1 MFFLR
6 GDPRK
11 SAAKHEKR
19 ARAWQERG
27 NEIKAAKEWIAA
39 GRDYSRIPDFH
50 RAYDAYLQASQFY
63 LAQDD
68 ADNEH
73 STLLEAV
80 DVAIAAND
88 YGASAKALDQVTR
101 IGTRRKNDLML
112 LHASALKSIIFIAAN
127 DLARARET
135 YREAQKIN
143 KRLGRKK
150 TSVPVFLIA
159 STLTTRFIEG
169 QPIPDETTLP
179 DRVVESEHVNALIKR
194 LLDLFLETRDST
206 LTLAF
211 DKDKVKLKS
220 HVSGR
225 CSFKLST
232 PLRIIEAK
240 LTLPPN
246 IALLE
251 ELVLPEDAVSDYNLT
266 FSVEPRLPGS
276 FEVGPLSVT
285 LRKANQQFHFTS
297 NTTTLEVAAAK
308 PRITLEATVVSPP
321 HSQEEF
327 ELIVSVINDSL
338 GDASEVDITITLPP
352 SLILKTVTLE
362 KRIITLASQQE
373 VNFPLFLIAT
383 KAGTHE
389 GTLVCTY
396 KGPAGRKLKLENPFS
411 IEVLA
416 RVPKEKD

>member
-6 GDPRK
+6 GDPGK

-27 NEIKAAKEWIAA
+27 NEPRAAKEWVAA

-50 RAYDAYLQASQFY
+50 RAYDSFLQASQFY
-63 LAQDD
+63 LALEDTS
-68 ADNEH
+68 NEY

-88 YGASAKALDQVTR
+88 FTAAAKALDQVTR
-101 IGTRRKNDLML
+101 IGTRLKDDLML
-112 LHASALKSIIFIAAN
+112 LHASALKTIFFIAAN

-135 YREAQKIN
+135 HRECQKVD
-143 KRLGRKK
+143 KRLEQKK
-150 TSVPVFLIA
+150 SPLPIYLIA
-159 STLTTRFIEG
+159 STLTIRFIEG
-169 QPIPDETTLP
+169 QPISDETILP
-179 DRVVESEHVNALIKR
+179 NRVDESAHVNALIER
-194 LLDLFLETRDST
+194 LLRLLTETKDST
-206 LTLAF
+206 LILAF
-211 DKDKVKLKS
+211 DKEKAKLKT

-225 CSFKLST
+225 CSLNLST
-232 PLRIIEAK
+232 PLRITEAK

-246 IALLE
+246 IVLLK
-251 ELVLPEDAVSDYNLT
+251 ELVLPDDAVSEYELT

-285 LRKANQQFHFTS
+285 LQKESQQFHFVS

-308 PRITLEATVVSPP
+308 PRIDLDATVATPP

-327 ELIVSVINDSL
+327 ELIVNVINDSL

-352 SLILKTVTLE
+352 ALILKTGTLE

-373 VNFPLFLIAT
+373 VSFPLFFIAT

-389 GTLVCTY
+389 GTLACTY
-396 KGPAGRKLKLENPFS
+396 KGPDGRNLKTEHPFS
-411 IEVLA
+411 IDVLA